1 MRFYEKWQGPS
12 KDKLRVSLFVTK
24 RLTISQ
30 INKNGDEKDK
40 NKTGHYITLLR
51 IQNAFTF

>member
-1 MRFYEKWQGPS
+1 MRFYAKNG

-30 INKNGDEKDK
+30 INKNGEEKDK

-51 IQNAFTF
+51 IQNAFTS